1 MHRDL
6 RLCSIGHRGLHS
18 GGTDNIGHRTIV
30 VGIDGSPHSD
40 AALAWAVDEASRRDL
55 SLHLVS
61 AGVHQPHGG
70 TIAFEEAYVDAIIA
84 SEALESAEEH
94 LAAAVAS
101 ARASDPDLVVTI
113 ASTLERAAGV
123 LVELSARAHS
133 LVVGRSSYGPVMGA
147 ALGSVASQV
156 VTHAQCPVVVVREVS
171 SHPAG
176 QRGVAVAVD
185 GSAGS
190 ELALAHAFEQASV
203 RGVHLD
209 VIHAWWTR
217 ATAGPLPDTR
227 NDQLADKHLLL
238 AEVMAGWSE
247 QYPDVEVRVS
257 LPMGP
262 TVTAII
268 DAASAADLLVVGSR
282 GHGGFRNLLLGSV
295 SQGVVG
301 HATCTVIVVRPTRG
315 DPVSSG
321 TLRTWREAAVA
332 R

>member
-1 MHRDL
+1 MN
-6 RLCSIGHRGLHS
+6 SIG
-18 GGTDNIGHRTIV
+18 TQTIV
-30 VGIDGSPHSD
+30 VGINGSPSSD
-40 AALAWAVDEASRRDL
+40 AALAWAVDDASRRGL

-70 TIAFEEAYVDAIIA
+70 TVAYEEAYVDAVIA
-84 SEALESAEEH
+84 NEARENAEAH
-94 LAAAVAS
+94 LAAALAS
-101 ARASDPDLVVTI
+101 VRASDPDVVVSI

-156 VTHAQCPVVVVREVS
+156 VTHAQCPVVVV
-171 SHPAG
+171 HPAG
-176 QRGVAVAVD
+176 NRPAGHHGVAVAVD

-190 ELALAHAFEQASV
+190 ELALAHAFEQASI

-217 ATAGPLPDTR
+217 ATAGQLPDTR
-227 NDQLADKHLLL
+227 GDQLADKRLLL
-238 AEVMAGWSE
+238 AELLAGWSE
-247 QYPDVEVRVS
+247 QYPDVEVRVT
-257 LPMGP
+257 LPVGP
-262 TVTAII
+262 TVTAIL
-268 DAASAADLLVVGSR
+268 DAASGADLLVVGSR

-301 HATCTVIVVRPTRG
+301 HAACTVLVVRPTRT
-315 DPVSSG
+315 DAASSG
-321 TLRTWREAAVA
+321 ARHTARETTAA